1 MKKLILILLFSLNV
15 FANEVF
21 LLPDESKI
29 AQEKIKSLIN
39 EAKSSIFIAMYNFS
53 YKKIAKDLLEASKN
67 GTDITVLFDG
77 EKVSKDDDVLK
88 LFKDSKI
95 KTIVNK
101 DKNKMHIKAM
111 LIDDNLALI
120 GSTNFT
126 KKSFEENYD
135 LIYISKD
142 EKLIS
147 KLKEFRAKFE

>member
-1 MKKLILILLFSLNV
+1 MKKLLIILLFSYSI

-21 LLPDESKI
+21 LLPG
-29 AQEKIKSLIN
+29 EKNLANERVSTLIKD
-39 EAKSSIFIAMYNFS
+39 AKFSIFVAMYNFT
-53 YKKIAKDLLEASKN
+53 YKKIAKDLVKASNN
-67 GTDITVLFDG
+67 GVKITVLLDKKMFD
-77 EKVSKDDDVLK
+77 SDILK
-88 LFKDSKI
+88 LLNNGKI
-95 KTIVNK
+95 KTIINK
-101 DKNKMHIKAM
+101 DKNKMHIKAI
-111 LIDDNLALI
+111 LIDDKVALI

>member
-1 MKKLILILLFSLNV
+1 MKKLILILFFSLNI

-21 LLPDESKI
+21 LLPDESSL
-29 AQEKIKSLIN
+29 AQQKIKSLIK

-53 YKKIAKDLLEASKN
+53 YKKIAKDLLEASENGKN
-67 GTDITVLFDG
+67 IIILLDG
-77 EKVSKDDDVLK
+77 EKVSKDDDILK
-88 LFKDSKI
+88 LFKNSKI

>member
-1 MKKLILILLFSLNV
+1 MVQI
-15 FANEVF
+15 
-21 LLPDESKI
+21 
-29 AQEKIKSLIN
+29 
-39 EAKSSIFIAMYNFS
+39 
-53 YKKIAKDLLEASKN
+53 
-67 GTDITVLFDG
+67 FDG

-88 LFKDSKI
+88 LFKNSKI